1 MEKERFFMKK
11 IIGSRVLFKV
21 LYGVIIF
28 YFGIYKMLMELTAE
42 SIDVGAGF
50 FTGVVF
56 TVLWVLSI
64 QGAGFLHDFI
74 KELIVWI
81 KDKRN
86 KHMSA

>member
-1 MEKERFFMKK
+1 MKK
-11 IIGSRVLFKV
+11 IIRSRILFKV

-42 SIDVGAGF
+42 SMDVGEGF
-50 FTGVVF
+50 FAGVVF
-56 TVLWVLSI
+56 TVLWVLGI
-64 QGAGFLHDFI
+64 QGAGFLHDFV
-74 KELIVWI
+74 KEFIVWI